1 VLNQTSTSE
10 LRRAAKAGPV
20 GCAPE
25 ATGIFAGGSPAND
38 LSGKNGTKAP
48 SKLVTTRMAGRSI
61 SVCAKP
67 ARTAERA
74 RDALLEQIR
83 QCDEDAARTL
93 FNELHPLVLKLVRAY
108 LPRRT
113 SEEDLV
119 QTVFMKIFA
128 NLDQY
133 SGKVPLEHWVSR
145 IAVNTCLNQL
155 KAEKVRPELRWADLS
170 EEEQYVMESLASTRE
185 EFDPTQHLTSREVVA
200 KLLGCLPHAD
210 RLVIRLLHLEGR
222 SLRDVQ
228 QVTGWG
234 IAMIKVRAFRARQK
248 LKKCFERLNM
258 ERPM

>member
-1 VLNQTSTSE
+1 MVEPS
-10 LRRAAKAGPV
+10 R
-20 GCAPE
+20 
-25 ATGIFAGGSPAND
+25 GG
-38 LSGKNGTKAP
+38 
-48 SKLVTTRMAGRSI
+48 
-61 SVCAKP
+61 
-67 ARTAERA
+67 
-74 RDALLEQIR
+74 LLERIR
-83 QCDEDAARTL
+83 QRDEDAARTL
-93 FNELHPLVLKLVRAY
+93 FNELHPLVLKLVRSY

-170 EEEQYVMESLASTRE
+170 DEEQHVMETLASTGDDL
-185 EFDPTQHLTSREVVA
+185 DPSHELTSREIVD
-200 KLLGCLPHAD
+200 KLLGALEPAD
-210 RLVIRLLHLEGR
+210 RLVVRLLHLEGR

-228 QVTGWG
+228 GVTGWG
-234 IAMIKVRAFRARQK
+234 IPMIKVRAFRARQK
-248 LKKCFERLNM
+248 LKKHLERLSM